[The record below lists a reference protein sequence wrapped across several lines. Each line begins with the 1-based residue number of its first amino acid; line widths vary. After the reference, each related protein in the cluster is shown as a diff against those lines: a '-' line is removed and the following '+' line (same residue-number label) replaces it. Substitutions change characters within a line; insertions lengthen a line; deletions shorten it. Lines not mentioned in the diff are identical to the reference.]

1 MSLATVT
8 TSPEIEISRWSAHL
22 VPDANRVV
30 VRGFFPDPPRAAALV
45 GRVLALPDYDVCDV
59 LSETLEGFAD
69 RHHDLED
76 ALTRHALLALQ
87 QAGPLDDGRQAAALD
102 RSRLLLLGAYFTNE
116 YAPESAALTNPSM
129 ITHPDQ
135 SGLGMGQLRV
145 AVSMRAVGEGH
156 VSSVAFAT
164 AILDPVTGV
173 HLDARRTP
181 CVTARHAALEGR
193 PNGTAQNHR
202 RRYRYLAEFPH
213 DTHLTQRILMPFGSG
228 ESHGIEDVRFVRF
241 TGDDGVTE
249 FRATYTAFDGH
260 NISLRLLRSVDLTTF
275 QVSTLHGPAAQN
287 KGMALFPRPVA
298 GRQYALCRCD
308 GVSNALSSST
318 DGEHW
323 GTPVALRGPREAWE
337 LVQVGNCGSPV
348 ETPAGWLVLTHGV
361 GPMRTYRLGAILL
374 DLDRPERVIATLP
387 GPLLS
392 PRGPE
397 RVGYVPNVVYSC
409 GALTHSGSLWVAY
422 GSSDH
427 RTTFASID
435 LDVLLGRFRDTN

>member
-1 MSLATVT
+1 
-8 TSPEIEISRWSAHL
+8 
-22 VPDANRVV
+22 
-30 VRGFFPDPPRAAALV
+30 
-45 GRVLALPDYDVCDV
+45 
-59 LSETLEGFAD
+59 
-69 RHHDLED
+69 
-76 ALTRHALLALQ
+76 
-87 QAGPLDDGRQAAALD
+87 
-102 RSRLLLLGAYFTNE
+102 
-116 YAPESAALTNPSM
+116 M

-164 AILDPVTGV
+164 AILDPATGV

-181 CVTARHAALEGR
+181 CVTARHTAIGDG
-193 PNGTAQNHR
+193 PNGTAQEHR
-202 RRYRYLAEFPH
+202 HRYLAEFPR
-213 DTHLTQRILMPFGSG
+213 DTHLTQRILMPFGPG

-241 TGDDGVTE
+241 TGDDGVDE

-260 NISLRLLRSVDLTTF
+260 NISPRLLRSVDLTTF
-275 QVSTLHGPAAQN
+275 QMSTLHGPAARN
-287 KGMALFPRPVA
+287 KGIALFPRPVA

-308 GVSNALSSST
+308 GVSHALSSST
-318 DGEHW
+318 DGQHW
-323 GTPVALRGPREAWE
+323 GTPVALRDPQEAWE

-374 DLDRPERVIATLP
+374 DLNRPERVIATLP

-435 LDVLLGRFRDTN
+435 LDVLLGRFRYTI

>member
-8 TSPEIEISRWSAHL
+8 AFPQIEISRWPAHL
-22 VPDANRVV
+22 LPDANRVV
-30 VRGFFPDPPRAAALV
+30 VRGFFPDSARAAALV
-45 GRVLALPDYDVCDV
+45 GRVLALPDDDVSS
-59 LSETLEGFAD
+59 LSTQILREFAG
-69 RHHDLED
+69 RHHDLEG
-76 ALTRHALLALQ
+76 ALHRHALLAVQ
-87 QAGPLDDGRQAAALD
+87 QASPLWDTGLHVPLDP
-102 RSRLLLLGAYFTNE
+102 SRRLLLGAYFTTE

-135 SGLGMGQLRV
+135 SGLAVGQLRV

-181 CVTARHAALEGR
+181 CVTARHTAIGDG
-193 PNGTAQNHR
+193 PNGTAQEHR
-202 RRYRYLAEFPH
+202 HRYLAEFPR
-213 DTHLTQRILMPFGSG
+213 DTHLTQRILMPFAPG

-241 TGDDGVTE
+241 TGDDGVDE

-260 NISLRLLRSVDLTTF
+260 NISPRLLRSVDLTTF
-275 QVSTLHGPAAQN
+275 EMSTLHGPAARN

-308 GVSNALSSST
+308 GVSHALSSSI
-318 DGEHW
+318 DGQHW
-323 GTPVALRGPREAWE
+323 GTPVPLRDPQEAWE

-435 LDVLLGRFRDTN
+435 LDALLGRFRYTN